1 MDFSI
6 LKLVVEELSLF
17 LPGAK
22 VERVYQGLDG
32 GLYILFHRQGE
43 KLVLLL
49 SFDRG
54 LPRLHLVSTKPAAS
68 DSPFGFVLYLRSHL
82 TGARVA
88 GVSLINEDRVAEFS
102 LTRSGV
108 EYRLVFELIGP
119 APNLILTD
127 STSVILSVHHPVPPA
142 DNLKRPLLQGITYVP
157 PAPRPVRTKAA
168 IDLQSGP
175 QKTGALNAFCPETG
189 AKHPANRGA
198 EIFYTHVIADR
209 TISSLRARLSS
220 VIKKALVKAE
230 RRTVAISRDLA
241 SAGQADQY
249 RLTGDLI
256 LANLTRFAR
265 GTEQA
270 ELTGYDG
277 RSVLVKLDPKRS
289 AGQNA
294 ELYFKKYKKARI
306 GLTIITERLRQAR
319 EEGSY
324 LRSALADLDSASDR
338 ETHDLIRSELAAKGY
353 IKKEGKGKGNNK
365 PRATEPAYRKVVH
378 GGWEILIGKSAASND
393 YITLRLARP
402 DDLWLHA
409 EGMPGSHVLIRNP
422 ERADI
427 PSDVLMKAA
436 ALAAYYSKGRGAG
449 KVSVTYTRAKFVKKP
464 KGANA
469 GTVTLSERR
478 TVMAVP
484 HSPLAEREENNGQR
498 TTEH

>member
-1 MDFSI
+1 MDFTI
-6 LKLVVEELSLF
+6 LKLVVEELSAL

-22 VERVYQGLDG
+22 IERVYQGLDG
-32 GLYILFHRQGE
+32 GLYLLLHRQRE
-43 KLVLLL
+43 NLVLLL
-49 SFDRG
+49 SLDRA
-54 LPRLHLVSTKPAAS
+54 LPRLHLVGTKSAAD
-68 DSPFGFVLYLRSHL
+68 DSPIGFVLFLRSHL
-82 TGARVA
+82 TGARVT
-88 GVSLINEDRVAEFS
+88 GVSLLNEDRVVELA
-102 LTRSGV
+102 LTRLDV
-108 EYRLVFELIGP
+108 DYRLMVELVGST
-119 APNLILTD
+119 PNLILLD
-127 STSVILSVHHPVPPA
+127 RSSAILSVHHPVLPA
-142 DNLKRPLLQGITYVP
+142 DTVKRPLLPGIMYIP

-168 IDLQSGP
+168 PDRQP
-175 QKTGALNAFCPETG
+175 DRRHPGAPHAFCPETG

-209 TISSLRARLSS
+209 TISSLRVRLSS

-230 RRTVAISRDLA
+230 RRTEAISRDLA
-241 SAGQADQY
+241 SAGQADDY
-249 RLTGDLI
+249 RLAGDLI
-256 LANLTRFAR
+256 LANLTRIVR
-265 GTEQA
+265 GAGQA
-270 ELTGYDG
+270 GLTGYDG

-294 ELYFKKYKKARI
+294 ELYFKKYKKART
-306 GLTIITERLRQAR
+306 GLAIITERLRQAR

-324 LRSALADLDSASDR
+324 LKSALADLDSAGDR
-338 ETHDLIRSELAAKGY
+338 ETHDLIRSDLAARGY
-353 IKKEGKGKGNNK
+353 LKQNGDREKEKEK
-365 PRATEPAYRKVVH
+365 RSTAPAHRKVVYR
-378 GGWEILIGKSAASND
+378 GWDILIGKSAASND

-449 KVSVTYTRAKFVKKP
+449 KVPVTYTRAKFVKKP

-484 HSPLAEREENNGQR
+484 EGNADE
-498 TTEH
+498 